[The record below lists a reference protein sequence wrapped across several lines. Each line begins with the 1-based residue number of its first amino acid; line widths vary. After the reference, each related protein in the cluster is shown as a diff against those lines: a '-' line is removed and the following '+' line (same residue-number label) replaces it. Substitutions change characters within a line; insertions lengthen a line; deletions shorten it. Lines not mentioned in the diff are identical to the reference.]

1 MWLRRKET
9 LWHPKFHALC
19 SLQPSPGRFLSIPL
33 LPSLVLRG
41 LGMLLHPL
49 WGWGSLPGLPAQG
62 TGVSPQVLGGV
73 SPQVSGVCVSPGVG
87 VCPQVLGSSTCC
99 LPAVSPRLCPRCS
112 PELSLLLVKVSVA
125 LLVLQGRAQ
134 GCSSSSGAQPS
145 VPHLWGEDWG
155 TLVAP
160 QCRSQPPGPED
171 GPALQGGGH

>member
-33 LPSLVLRG
+33 LLSLVLRG

-73 SPQVSGVCVSPGVG
+73 SPQVSGVCV
-87 VCPQVLGSSTCC
+87 CPQVLGGVPRCWG
-99 LPAVSPRLCPRCS
+99 VSPGVGEQYLLSPRS
-112 PELSLLLVKVSVA
+112 ESQALPSLLS
-125 LLVLQGRAQ
+125 
-134 GCSSSSGAQPS
+134 
-145 VPHLWGEDWG
+145 
-155 TLVAP
+155 
-160 QCRSQPPGPED
+160 
-171 GPALQGGGH
+171 